1 MTEQK
6 QAPYEE
12 NFSWPAFFAVVVI
25 AVLVVLGIY
34 FFVYLRVGA

>member
-1 MTEQK
+1 MTQQK
-6 QAPYEE
+6 QEPFGES
-12 NFSWPAFFAVVVI
+12 FSWPVFIGIVVI